1 MRQRVVDI
9 EKVIDDHFNLIKDSI
24 YKSKVDAIER
34 QNKKYDKKKEKK
46 TNANV
51 VNVKMGSAR
60 NKAAA
65 SSRGQLNSAKSSPNN
80 QEELHNEL

>member
-46 TNANV
+46 D
-51 VNVKMGSAR
+51 
-60 NKAAA
+60 
-65 SSRGQLNSAKSSPNN
+65 
-80 QEELHNEL
+80 